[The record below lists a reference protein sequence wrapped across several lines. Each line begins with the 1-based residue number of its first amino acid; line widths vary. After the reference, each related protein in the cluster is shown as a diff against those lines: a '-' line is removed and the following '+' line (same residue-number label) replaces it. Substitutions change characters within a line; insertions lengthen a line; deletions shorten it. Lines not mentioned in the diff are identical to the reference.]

1 MEEINQINAKVKK
14 TEQKPAMLEK
24 YFEVKKQYPDYLVF
38 YRLGD
43 FYELFFDDAKLVSKL
58 LNIVL
63 TNKSNKKDAK
73 AREEDSIPM
82 CGVPFHAYESYLEK
96 LVKLGYKVAICEQ
109 METPEQARERG
120 YKAIIRRE
128 VTRLVTAGT
137 LTEDTLLD
145 GKKNNYL
152 ACMMVDKVQ
161 ACMSYVDIST
171 GDFKTQTVPLSKLY
185 SALVKLDPAELLLDE
200 KAKKNSDL
208 CEILY
213 EFEKKITFLPSS
225 RFSYVNAKK
234 RLEDFWKVATL
245 EAFGSFNEEEL
256 TTAGVLMDY
265 INLTQKG
272 TYPYLKHLQKVLPTV
287 YMDIDAATRRNLEL
301 FTSLSGGRRGK
312 SLLNVI
318 DKTVTNVGGRLLSSY
333 LSSPLTD
340 VKRIKDRLDAVD
352 FFVSQRD
359 ILSKL
364 REKLV
369 GFPDM
374 ERAISR
380 LSVKRGGPRDLAA
393 LRDALCL
400 VPKLRNI
407 LDHELLP
414 ERLKNQRDQL
424 HTLDEMA
431 LELQRTLKVSASDM
445 PVLARDGGFIA
456 EGYSAKLDMLQ
467 NKKGEHEAFI
477 NELQAQYAEKTQ
489 ISSLK
494 IASNS
499 LLGYFVEVPSRF
511 YENLKNC
518 PEIEFRHVRSM
529 INSTR
534 FTTNDLDSFNQML
547 QDTEQQALDEEL
559 AIFER
564 LVTLSMSHVEELLQI
579 SQAVAGIDVASALA
593 VTALENNYCRPVIDD
608 SFVFEI
614 QGGRHPVVE
623 ASLKESKEGSFVEN
637 DCCMNEEKGRLW
649 LLTGPNMAG
658 KSTFLRQNALI
669 AILAQIGSFVPA
681 SSARIGVIDKL
692 FSRVGAS
699 DDLARGRST
708 FMVEMIETSLI
719 LNQATD
725 RSFVILDE
733 IGRGTATFDGLSIA
747 WAVAEYLHNV
757 NKCRALFATHY
768 HELTDLS
775 MTLPHLSLHAMRTK
789 QWHSDVVFLYEVADG
804 AVDRS
809 YGIHVGKLA
818 GLPGVVIRR
827 AEQVLAKLE
836 SQSGKSKKS
845 EAFIEELPLFD
856 KMVEKL
862 YAAEPSEAEK
872 ELLRINPDE
881 FSPKE
886 ALEEL
891 YRLREMAQ
899 KKQSSA
905 QNLHSSK

>member
-1 MEEINQINAKVKK
+1 MGKTNQINEKEKK
-14 TEQKPAMLEK
+14 TGQKPSMLDK
-24 YFEVKKQYPDYLVF
+24 YFETKEKYPDYLVF

-43 FYELFFDDAKLVSKL
+43 FYELFFDDAKLVSKV
-58 LNIVL
+58 LNLVL

-73 AREEDSIPM
+73 AREESSIPM

-96 LVKLGYKVAICEQ
+96 LVKLGYKVAICDQ
-109 METPEQARERG
+109 METPEQAKERG
-120 YKAIIRRE
+120 GSGAIIERE

-161 ACMSYVDIST
+161 ASVSYVDIST
-171 GDFKTQTVPLSKLY
+171 GDFKTQTVPLSKLH
-185 SALVKLDPAELLLDE
+185 SALVKLDPAELLMED
-200 KAKKNSDL
+200 KAKKIPDL
-208 CEILY
+208 YEVLY

-225 RFSYVNAKK
+225 RFSYINAKK
-234 RLEDFWKVATL
+234 RLEEFWKVASL

-272 TYPYLKHLQKVLPTV
+272 SYPYLKHLQKVIATF
-287 YMDIDAATRRNLEL
+287 YMEIDAATRRNLEL
-301 FTSLSGGRRGK
+301 FASLSGGRRGK

-318 DKTVTNVGGRLLSSY
+318 DRTVTNAGGRLLSSY
-333 LSSPLTD
+333 LSAPLTD
-340 VKRIKDRLDAVD
+340 AKRIKDRLDAVD
-352 FFVSQRD
+352 FFVSERD
-359 ILSKL
+359 VLSKL
-364 REKLV
+364 REVLSS
-369 GFPDM
+369 FPDI

-393 LRDALCL
+393 LRDALGL

-414 ERLKNQRDQL
+414 VRLKNQREQL
-424 HTLDEMA
+424 YTLDEVS
-431 LELQRTLKVSASDM
+431 LNLQRTLKAAAADM
-445 PVLARDGGFIA
+445 PVLARDGGFVA
-456 EGYSAKLDMLQ
+456 EGYSAELDMLQ

-477 NELQAQYAEKTQ
+477 NELQAKYAEMTR
-489 ISSLK
+489 ISALK

-499 LLGYFVEVPSRF
+499 QLGYFVEVPSRF
-511 YENLKNC
+511 YEALKNF
-518 PEIEFRHVRSM
+518 PGIEFRHLRSM

-534 FTTNDLDSFNQML
+534 FTTEDLDEFNSQL
-547 QDTEQQALDEEL
+547 QDTEQKALDLEL
-559 AIFER
+559 AIYDE
-564 LVTLSMSHVEELLQI
+564 LVILVMKHVEELLQI
-579 SQAVAGIDVASALA
+579 SQAVAGIDVAAALA

-608 SFVFEI
+608 SLFFDI

-623 ASLKESKEGSFVEN
+623 ASLKEMKEGPFVEN
-637 DCCMNEEKGRLW
+637 DCCMDEEKGRLW

-669 AILAQIGSFVPA
+669 AILAQMGSFVPA
-681 SSARIGVIDKL
+681 SSAHIGVIDKL

-719 LNQATD
+719 LNQATE

-775 MTLPHLSLHAMRTK
+775 ATLPHLSLHAMRTK
-789 QWHSDVVFLYEVADG
+789 QWHGDVVFLHEVADG

-818 GLPGVVIRR
+818 GLPGLVIRR
-827 AEQVLAKLE
+827 AEQVLARLE
-836 SQSGKSKKS
+836 SQSGKSRKS

-899 KKQSSA
+899 KRRSSGNDA
-905 QNLHSSK
+905 GS